1 MTAQSVILP
10 LPSDHAR
17 FIVLRLKD
25 LSITQLKQQ
34 LARLFSTRDRL
45 ITQHPQAEIKTSV
58 AFGPELWTQ
67 LYAQTPNGFQQL
79 QAIDGA
85 FHMPVVPA
93 DVLIHIA
100 STRTDICFA
109 LSQAFFEGIQ
119 DQVEVL
125 DERVCFRN
133 FDGRDLT
140 GFIDGTENP
149 QFPDDRA
156 ETALLSADAGV
167 FADGS
172 FVFAQRFAHDLE
184 KWKKLKVDA
193 QEQVIGRTKL
203 ESIELDDA
211 VKPPNA
217 HVARAIVEDED
228 GEELAILRHSL
239 PYGDGRGEQGLFFI
253 AYTNNLSIIDNML
266 LQMFGN
272 SGDGIHDR
280 LLHFVSAKDGAYY
293 FAPSTELLEQI
304 IDLDD

>member
-25 LSITQLKQQ
+25 LSIEELKEK
-34 LARLFSTRDRL
+34 LADLLSTRDRL
-45 ITQHPQAEIKTSV
+45 ITQHPQAQIKTAI
-58 AFGPELWTQ
+58 AFGPELWAQ
-67 LYAQTPNGFQQL
+67 LYSQTPEGFKQL
-79 QAIDGA
+79 APIAGSFQ
-85 FHMPVVPA
+85 MPVVPA

-100 STRTDICFA
+100 AQRSDICFA
-109 LSQAFFEGIQ
+109 MSQAFFEGIQ
-119 DQVEVL
+119 DKVEVL

-156 ETALLSADAGV
+156 ETALLGEDAGI

-172 FVFAQRFAHDLE
+172 FIFAQRYAHDLE

-193 QEQVIGRTKL
+193 QEHVIGRTKL
-203 ESIELDDA
+203 ESIELDDD
-211 VKPPNA
+211 VKPANA
-217 HVARAIVEDED
+217 HVARAIVEDDE

-239 PYGDGRGEQGLFFI
+239 PYGDGRGDQGLFFI
-253 AYTNNLSIIDNML
+253 AYTNNLSIIDRML
-266 LQMFGN
+266 FQMFGT

-280 LLHFVSAKDGAYY
+280 LLHFVTPKDGAYY
-293 FAPSTELLEQI
+293 FAPSEDLLEEI
-304 IDLDD
+304 LDND

>member
-17 FIVLRLKD
+17 FIVLRLKNLTIEELKEKLGD
-25 LSITQLKQQ
+25 LFT
-34 LARLFSTRDRL
+34 TRDRL
-45 ITQHPQAEIKTSV
+45 ISQHPQAQIKTAV
-58 AFGPELWTQ
+58 AFGPELWAK
-67 LYAQTPNGFQQL
+67 LYAQTPTGFQQL
-79 QAIDGA
+79 DPISGS

-100 STRTDICFA
+100 AQRTDICFA
-109 LSQAFFEGIQ
+109 LSQSFFDGIQ
-119 DQVEVL
+119 DKVEVL

-156 ETALLSADAGV
+156 ETALLQNDVGV

-172 FVFAQRFAHDLE
+172 FIFAQRYAHNLE
-184 KWKKLKVDA
+184 KWKKLKVDT

-203 ESIELDDA
+203 ESIELDEDEQ
-211 VKPPNA
+211 PENS
-217 HVARAIVEDED
+217 HVSRTVVEDD
-228 GEELAILRHSL
+228 KGEEMAILRHSL
-239 PYGDGRGEQGLFFI
+239 PYGDGKGEQGLFFI
-253 AYTNNLSIIDNML
+253 AYTNDLSVIDSML
-266 LQMFGN
+266 LRMFGT

-280 LLHFVSAKDGAYY
+280 LLHFVTPMDGAYY
-293 FAPSTELLEQI
+293 FAPSEELLEEV
-304 IDLDD
+304 LEG